1 MGVKLKATFVGK
13 GKEEKMAFKKTGDV
27 PVEKILCNC
36 GARLA
41 GVTAKC
47 PKCGKTLIPTNLQTP
62 PTPSVEDNKT

>member
-1 MGVKLKATFVGK
+1 MDTKLKATFVGK

-41 GVTAKC
+41 GVAAKC
-47 PKCGKTLIPTNLQTP
+47 PKCGKTLIPENLQTP
-62 PTPSVEDNKT
+62 TTPPVDGNKT